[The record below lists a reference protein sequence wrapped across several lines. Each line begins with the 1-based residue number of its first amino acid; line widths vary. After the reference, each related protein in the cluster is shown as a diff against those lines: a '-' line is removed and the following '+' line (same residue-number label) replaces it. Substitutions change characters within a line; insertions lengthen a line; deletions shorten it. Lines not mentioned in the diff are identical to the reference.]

1 MNDIRYQK
9 QDDDPNCSESKRN
22 SDTKKCSER
31 IQRLYRKKEEIM
43 KCGKK
48 LIGIAVMAAI
58 FSSMSV
64 TAQETDE
71 QIAIPEGAIFHEV
84 AEEDLG
90 IEGSSAYIY
99 VASELYQLPN
109 WETPIIYVYP
119 DQPVEDEMAA
129 WEVME
134 TTGLQTIAEEE
145 HAAVLIVNPVN
156 ERWSEEDIDVYNAL
170 MGYVFYVKEQ
180 EDTTLP
186 GYALSYLNMQYMIG
200 EGSGATFINEYM
212 TQNVN
217 RIAAVMTFG
226 GEMPEVSVYDKLPAY
241 LVGSDSKEVNF
252 YKAANEVNREKKEDG
267 KTIYYSEEKPVN
279 QVIVNDIDITSFDA
293 DLIYDA
299 YYSLFRWTMR
309 MSLTTQINQD
319 FYTSEIF
326 TLIERPNLEEL
337 GLTRIDVY
345 DTGVEGQSRWVLWI
359 PNEAL
364 EEGNTEK
371 FPLVIDHHGGHV
383 SPGFEPEA
391 QGWIQLAGEE
401 RFFVFAPEG
410 PEKSD
415 GAQMNLEALQTI
427 LEQYPMIDASRIYA
441 AGFSRGG
448 GQVNELIMEYSEIL
462 AAASCMAS
470 ADAGLSYEDSES
482 MQNYELPWI
491 FSVGT
496 GERPNGL
503 NERDILGVN
512 SALLMNHLDVPE
524 EYDYETYPYW
534 GIKTEI
540 GGLNYTTVDGF
551 DVVSGIVRNEEGIP
565 MVQFTYVTELM
576 HVHYTEYARIHWD
589 FMKNYARDLETG
601 EVIYLPD
608 AE

>member
-1 MNDIRYQK
+1 
-9 QDDDPNCSESKRN
+9 
-22 SDTKKCSER
+22 
-31 IQRLYRKKEEIM
+31 M
-43 KCGKK
+43 KYYKK
-48 LIGIAVMAAI
+48 LIGMAAVMSVVWGSINVMAAEAENEI
-58 FSSMSV
+58 
-64 TAQETDE
+64 E
-71 QIAIPEGAIFHEV
+71 IPEGAISHEI
-84 AEEDLG
+84 EEGELG
-90 IEGSSAYIY
+90 VENSSAYIY
-99 VASELYQLPN
+99 IASELYNLPN

-119 DQPVEDEMAA
+119 DQRVADESAA
-129 WEVME
+129 WDIME
-134 TTGLQTIAEEE
+134 TTGLQTIAEDE

-156 ERWSEEDIDVYNAL
+156 ESWSEEDLDVYDAL

-180 EDTTLP
+180 GDVTLP
-186 GYALSYLNMQYMIG
+186 GYPLSYLNMQYMIG

-212 TQNVN
+212 TQNAD
-217 RIAAVMTFG
+217 RISAVMTFG
-226 GEMPEVSVYDKLPAY
+226 GEMPDTSVYAELPAY
-241 LVGSDSKEVNF
+241 LVGSDSREVNF
-252 YKAANEVNREKKEDG
+252 YKAANGVNREKEQDG
-267 KTIYYSEEKPVN
+267 KTIYYSEENPVE
-279 QVIVNDIDITSFDA
+279 QVIVNDMDATTFDA
-293 DLIYDA
+293 DLIQDA

-319 FYTSEIF
+319 FYTSETF

-359 PNEAL
+359 PDEAL
-364 EEGNTEK
+364 EEGVTEK

-391 QGWIQLAGEE
+391 QGWIELAGEE

-415 GAQMNLEALQTI
+415 GAEMNLEALQII

-448 GQVNELIMEYSEIL
+448 GQVNEMIMEYSEIL

-512 SALLMNHLDVPE
+512 SALLMNHLEVPE

-534 GIKTEI
+534 GIETEL
-540 GGLNYTTVDGF
+540 GGLNYTTTDGF
-551 DVVSGIVRNEEGIP
+551 DVVSGIVRNEAGIP

-589 FMKNYARDLETG
+589 FMKNYARDLDTG
-601 EVIYLPD
+601 EVIYLLN